1 MKAIEKSPQAR
12 SFAKEHFELDVDT
25 EDALAGYADHSFDAI
40 TLWHV
45 MEHLEHLNETWEKL
59 FKLLKERG
67 VLIVAVPN
75 PSSYDAKNIRNGGQH
90 TMCPVI
96 YGILH
101 LPSCNNSASSM
112 VLN

>member
-1 MKAIEKSPQAR
+1 
-12 SFAKEHFELDVDT
+12 
-25 EDALAGYADHSFDAI
+25 
-40 TLWHV
+40 

-75 PSSYDAKNIRNGGQH
+75 PSSYDAESIRNGGRH

-101 LPSCNNSASSM
+101 LPSCNNSVSSM